1 MLRPQNH
8 QPAAALQPQ
17 LRPGGWRTAGGGQ
30 KAAALLRCCCCC
42 WLQARV
48 VQHCLTAF
56 AMASFSLPVQACYV
70 WYNEMYKCYS
80 QKGQED
86 EQCKKIKKDV
96 R

>member
-1 MLRPQNH
+1 
-8 QPAAALQPQ
+8 
-17 LRPGGWRTAGGGQ
+17 
-30 KAAALLRCCCCC
+30 
-42 WLQARV
+42 
-48 VQHCLTAF
+48 
-56 AMASFSLPVQACYV
+56 MASFSLPVQACYV